1 MGDSSMYLAVFFVM
15 GHFFMVFQNNYCYC
29 SALVVNEKLLN
40 FTLFFLIGLV
50 GGQLPRHVDGM
61 LLYWE
66 NAKLKPCLS
75 PCSDCPGNICFLVPS
90 AEVCPWTPMKPLG

>member
-1 MGDSSMYLAVFFVM
+1 MYLAVFFVM

-40 FTLFFLIGLV
+40 FTLFFLIVSV
-50 GGQLPRHVDGM
+50 GGQLPRHMDGM